1 MVKALPAGALCLLL
15 VGSAVLPA
23 ANAPVPTAPAAQ
35 ADQTQELDEVI
46 VEGSRVRRRR
56 PSWDEYQQ
64 PFNFL
69 ARLVGQYVI
78 GGSVD
83 LRGAGRPEDLR
94 EVAGQAQCIGF
105 GSAPGVLCELSVRW
119 PESRGANGED
129 IPGGVSTLD
138 PAVLLLGFEPDVP
151 GISHVL
157 LDNTG
162 VADTAVGAMT
172 SASTMLSR
180 SSCVGIAG
188 VCERTVR
195 ITAEPDLD
203 TVRMNIDFAIDQQ
216 KSVGFAFVMRRVPD
230 SGAVVYGR
238 KQPRQSSK

>member
-1 MVKALPAGALCLLL
+1 MATGLVLAADAPA
-15 VGSAVLPA
+15 V
-23 ANAPVPTAPAAQ
+23 TAPAAQ
-35 ADQTQELDEVI
+35 ADQIQELDEVI
-46 VEGSRVRRRR
+46 VEGSRVRRKR
-56 PSWDEYQQ
+56 PSWDEYQL

-69 ARLVGQYVI
+69 ARLVGQFVI

-83 LRGAGRPEDLR
+83 LQGEGRPEDLR
-94 EVAGQAQCIGF
+94 QVSGQAQCIGF
-105 GSAPGVLCELSVRW
+105 GSAPGVLCELNVQW
-119 PESRGANGED
+119 PQSRGANGEE

-157 LDNTG
+157 LDNAG
-162 VADTAVGAMT
+162 VADTAVGEMV
-172 SASTMLSR
+172 SANTMLSR

-203 TVRMNIDFAIDQQ
+203 TVRMNIDLSMDQQ
-216 KSVGFAFVMRRVPD
+216 RSVDFAFVMRRVPD
-230 SGAVVYGR
+230 TGAVVYGR
-238 KQPRQSSK
+238 KQPKEKK